1 MIKLNIEIK
10 PRTSLEGLI
19 AKAEKDFVPLG
30 IIVHEPW
37 LENLTDKELQ
47 EQRDYFKKIVCG
59 L

>member
-10 PRTSLEGLI
+10 PHTNLEEI
-19 AKAEKDFVPLG
+19 IDKAEKDFVPLG

-37 LENLTDKELQ
+37 FENLTDKELQ